1 MATASFPSSC
11 KLPGCTR
18 PQFVEHGVPHDFC
31 GKTHADMYRKL
42 HGTHTGNGLL
52 WHQILA
58 GIELDIMI
66 HALFV
71 PVGPFSSLSSSLN
84 SKWFSGGSVKSSK
97 LQPLKAFA
105 NKFSSNSTKQPV
117 KFYNSTDPY
126 YEFTNFYRAPIE
138 LDGHRWPTT
147 EHYFQAQKFIGTPY
161 YDYIRSLA
169 SPKEAFLVPRNLQA
183 SKWVRADWMSVKD
196 DIMLKAL
203 RAKFTQN
210 DHLKHILLD
219 TKQRELVEHTSND
232 TYWGDGGDGSG
243 QNKLGKL
250 LMQVRTEIKDK
261 VVGSAREKTS
271 GRGLKRSSSFSNL
284 SSSSLSLSPS
294 YSSLDDSN
302 LSRTLSL
309 SQSTNPVQSRLSAFA
324 SPMTSRKTYS
334 PHSTSQSVSS
344 KLPNDFRR
352 KYLHSTGQSKS
363 LPSHTQPVLGK
374 SWQRSHSSEHCIS
387 STSAASPR
395 SFYGTTGQ
403 SYGHGISTSI
413 QPHLSASTPHVR
425 VEKHSRSTPA
435 LSPASSFSQS
445 STTSAQTRTTNTSSV
460 GYNIITNL

>member
-1 MATASFPSSC
+1 
-11 KLPGCTR
+11 
-18 PQFVEHGVPHDFC
+18 
-31 GKTHADMYRKL
+31 
-42 HGTHTGNGLL
+42 
-52 WHQILA
+52 
-58 GIELDIMI
+58 MI
-66 HALFV
+66 HALSV
-71 PVGPFSSLSSSLN
+71 AVGPFASLSSSLN

-126 YEFTNFYRAPIE
+126 YEFTNFYRMPIE

-161 YDYIRSLA
+161 YDYIRSLP

-210 DHLKHILLD
+210 DHLKDLLLG
-219 TKQRELVEHTSND
+219 TKQRELVEQTSND

-250 LMQVRTEIKDK
+250 LMRVRTELKDK
-261 VVGSAREKTS
+261 VVGSASGKTS

-284 SSSSLSLSPS
+284 SSSSLSLTPS

-302 LSRTLSL
+302 FRTLSL

-334 PHSTSQSVSS
+334 SRSTSQSVSS
-344 KLPNDFRR
+344 KHPNDFRS
-352 KYLHSTGQSKS
+352 KYSHSTAQGKS
-363 LPSHTQPVLGK
+363 LPFHTQPVLGG
-374 SWQRSHSSEHCIS
+374 SRQLSHSSEHYSS
-387 STSAASPR
+387 STGGAAPR
-395 SFYGTTGQ
+395 SFYGTGQ
-403 SYGHGISTSI
+403 SYGHGIGTSI
-413 QPHLSASTPHVR
+413 QPHASTSTPHVR
-425 VEKHSRSTPA
+425 VEKHNRFTPT

-445 STTSAQTRTTNTSSV
+445 STSSAQTKTTNTSSV
-460 GYNIITNL
+460 SYNIITNL